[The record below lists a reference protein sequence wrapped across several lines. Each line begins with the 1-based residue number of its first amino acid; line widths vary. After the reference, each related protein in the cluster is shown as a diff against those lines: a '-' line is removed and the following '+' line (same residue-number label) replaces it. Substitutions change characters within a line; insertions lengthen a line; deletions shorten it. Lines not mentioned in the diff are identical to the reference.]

1 MDNTKSTTDAQKF
14 IELCR
19 NDSELQAQLQN
30 ADETT
35 ILEAAKS
42 HGLTIEISDLT
53 QLADPVEEEVEIS
66 DQELDMVSG
75 GASGVSC
82 GLVCRTIQ
90 SAIDS
95 CRRCNSAMSD
105 GATDASNITMT
116 RK

>member
-1 MDNTKSTTDAQKF
+1 MDNTDNLTNAQKF
-14 IELCR
+14 IEICR
-19 NDSELQAQLQN
+19 NDSELRDTLQN
-30 ADETT
+30 ADEAT
-35 ILEAAKS
+35 ILAAAKS
-42 HGLTIEISDLT
+42 HGLTIEISELT
-53 QLADPVEEEVEIS
+53 QLVDPVEEQVEIS
-66 DQELDMVSG
+66 DEELDMVSG

-95 CRRCNSAMSD
+95 CRRCNSEMTG